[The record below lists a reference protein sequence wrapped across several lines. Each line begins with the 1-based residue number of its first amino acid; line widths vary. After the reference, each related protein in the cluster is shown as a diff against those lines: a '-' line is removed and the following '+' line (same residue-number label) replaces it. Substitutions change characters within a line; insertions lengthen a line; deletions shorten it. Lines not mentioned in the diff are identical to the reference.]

1 MKNQSNLFTFE
12 NVLKL
17 CLGLIALCGAW
28 YGFDNRLSL
37 MEQKLDYYIAINEG
51 KEHEAKLVVAELK
64 AEDKEINSELQDLKE
79 RLIKVCA
86 VLPKKWYGK
95 VEEVSDEQNN

>member
-1 MKNQSNLFTFE
+1 MAEKLNNFFNTE

-64 AEDKEINSELQDLKE
+64 AEDKEINNELQKLSL
-79 RLIKVCA
+79 RLAAIM
-86 VLPKKWYGK
+86 PKQIRL
-95 VEEVSDEQNN
+95 EDEN

>member
-1 MKNQSNLFTFE
+1 MAEKLNNFLNTE

-64 AEDKEINSELQDLKE
+64 AEDKEINNELQKLSL
-79 RLIKVCA
+79 RLAAIM
-86 VLPKKWYGK
+86 PKQIRL
-95 VEEVSDEQNN
+95 ENEND